1 MFLYKKLENFV
12 ILKLLIKLPE
22 QFNPE
27 ISDISFGFQMLTSS
41 LRAKKEQFEMQV
53 PMIIN
58 IGRVKRQ
65 QPPPPS

>member
-1 MFLYKKLENFV
+1 
-12 ILKLLIKLPE
+12 
-22 QFNPE
+22 
-27 ISDISFGFQMLTSS
+27 MLTSS

-58 IGRVKRQ
+58 IGRVKRN